1 MRIGSLHIPKAVI
14 AVGLIQST
22 AAVAGYVIGPI
33 EVRFIESLTANSAFT
48 GAVYAIGSVFFAIL
62 SVVLGRLSDRHGR
75 RNMIL
80 AGLGLGVVYP
90 ILYATAA
97 NAYAY
102 AGVRFFWAASA
113 VTTGPVLFAYLQDL
127 LEDHPNRGQILGY
140 IMSIGAIVGSV
151 AALSGGFLAEIFSLR
166 APYYASAALYVIALL
181 LALAM
186 LRPEGKRLRDRPKL
200 EQRHPLH
207 ALHYI
212 FKRPILIFYFIFNSA
227 YSLNWGI
234 KGLLWPLIIFG
245 ISGSD
250 AMTGSIFATMG
261 IVAFFV
267 LLIAGKKVDMYH
279 PIRAMF
285 LSFGF
290 LVGAGTVIVFTDSL
304 SWLWVA
310 AGVFAVGEAIQG
322 PAQAVLLTDYVES
335 HSRGEIL
342 GADAVFDNVLGTL
355 SPLLAG
361 FLLLAFTPQHV
372 LGVYIAMLFISA
384 LGGYLLFSRKLRGY
398 LVPVAE

>member
-1 MRIGSLHIPKAVI
+1 MKIGSVHIPRAIVAI
-14 AVGLIQST
+14 GLIQSI

-33 EVRFIESLTANSAFT
+33 EVRFIESISANSAVT

-62 SVVLGRLSDRHGR
+62 SVVLGRLSDKHGR
-75 RNMIL
+75 KNMIL
-80 AGLGLGVVYP
+80 AGLGLGVLYP

-140 IMSIGAIVGSV
+140 IMSIGAILGSI
-151 AALSGGFLAEIFSLR
+151 ASLGGGFLAEIFSLR
-166 APYYASAALYVIALL
+166 APYFASAALYVVALL
-181 LALAM
+181 FALAM
-186 LRPEGKRLRDRPKL
+186 LKPEGKKLRDRPKL

-250 AMTGSIFATMG
+250 AVTGSIFATMG
-261 IVAFFV
+261 FVAFFV
-267 LLIAGKKVDMYH
+267 LIFAGKKVDTHH

-285 LSFGF
+285 VSFGF
-290 LVGAGTVIVFTDSL
+290 LIGAGAVIVFTDSL
-304 SWLWVA
+304 LLLWIA
-310 AGVFAVGEAIQG
+310 AGAFAVGEAIQG

-342 GADAVFDNVLGTL
+342 GADAVFDNVLGML
-355 SPLLAG
+355 SPFFAG
-361 FLLLAFTPQHV
+361 FLLLVFTPQHV
-372 LGVYIAMLFISA
+372 LGIYIAMLSMSA
-384 LGGYLLFSRKLRGY
+384 LGGYLLFSKKLRSH
-398 LVPVAE
+398 LTPLT